1 MPRSR
6 PRAILPM
13 PRKAGQP
20 RPRGPATVK
29 VGKPTP
35 PPRVSG
41 LPEAVN
47 ELGIISYR
55 RAVAALEDMATK
67 TRKGR
72 PTKREVKAILTLA
85 DGAAQWSL
93 EHTPDGRL
101 LVGPPRRF
109 LGHDAI
115 RKSRDLDAL
124 VAQFE
129 DLRRYTETVGNAV
142 QFEAAFDEADLLVK
156 RINKLA
162 GKRLLEELP

>member
-13 PRKAGQP
+13 PRQAGQP
-20 RPRGPATVK
+20 RPSGPATVK

-35 PPRVSG
+35 PPKVSG
-41 LPEAVN
+41 SPETAN
-47 ELGIISYR
+47 ELGIISFR
-55 RAVAALEDMATK
+55 RAVAAMEELVKAA
-67 TRKGR
+67 RKGR
-72 PTKREVKAILTLA
+72 PTKRDVKAILTLA

-93 EHTPDGRL
+93 EHSPDGRL
-101 LVGPPRRF
+101 IIGPPRRL
-109 LGHDAI
+109 LGADAI

-129 DLRRYTETVGNAV
+129 DLRRYTEAVGHAV
-142 QFEAAFDEADLLVK
+142 QFEAAFDEADQLVA

-162 GKRLLEELP
+162 GKRLLEKLP